1 MDRIWSK
8 RVLEIE
14 YVAAVIGF
22 MNINSFVIRSSAL
35 YREMLSELIPI
46 RLVRNSILLAIKTGQ
61 WTIICVTRKHSI
73 KAVALSS
80 PTKDTH
86 RQFRHL
92 A

>member
-46 RLVRNSILLAIKTGQ
+46 RRVRNSILSGDKNGAMDHYL
-61 WTIICVTRKHSI
+61 RNS
-73 KAVALSS
+73 
-80 PTKDTH
+80 
-86 RQFRHL
+86 
-92 A
+92 